1 MNEKIDYLLKNVI
14 PRLPNYIDLSDVES
28 DFNLNQGHPVFLSK
42 KHTDFETIKAYKEII
57 TDLKASKKRDIKELM
72 IMRDALSAN
81 RQVISLSQLTHDYE
95 KELEVVTS
103 RIEEFND
110 DLKTYSKELE
120 IILELE
126 VYLHDLVLSVYK
138 KDYASV

>member
-1 MNEKIDYLLKNVI
+1 MNGKIDYLLKNVI
-14 PRLPNYIDLSDVES
+14 PRLPNYIDLSNLES

-42 KHTDFETIKAYKEII
+42 GYTDLETIKAYKEII
-57 TDLKASKKRDIKELM
+57 TDLKTSKKRDIKELM

-81 RQVISLSQLTHDYE
+81 RQVISLSRLTHGYE

-103 RIEEFND
+103 RIEEFSEE
-110 DLKTYSKELE
+110 LKTYSKELE

-126 VYLHDLVLSVYK
+126 IYLQDLVSSVYK